1 MAKRIAARHRT
12 GSKGLSVKALHEDVG
27 NRADAWLV
35 SVTTL
40 RDAAKRLKS
49 AESGPLP
56 DSTELM
62 VGTDAVYAMVLGYAV
77 ECVLKGLWVGADH
90 KLVSGGTFKRIP
102 GIGDH
107 DLHGLA
113 MRVGVDASPQE
124 LDALRRLTPFV
135 QFAGRYPVPIHAAAM
150 KSRDGPGKG
159 LTVPHFYS
167 REDMATAEHLLNRL
181 TTRLRN
187 AAGDMPSGP
196 WW

>member
-49 AESGPLP
+49 VESATLP
-56 DSTELM
+56 GGTELM
-62 VGTDAVYAMVLGYAV
+62 VGTDAVFTMLLGYAV
-77 ECVLKGLWVGADH
+77 ECALKGLWVDSGH
-90 KLVSGGTFKRIP
+90 KLVSGGKFKRIP
-102 GIGDH
+102 GISDH

-113 MRVGVDASPQE
+113 MKVGVEASADE

-135 QFAGRYPVPIHAAAM
+135 RFAGRYPVPIHAAEM
-150 KSRDGPGKG
+150 SPRRVPGRG
-159 LTVPHFYS
+159 TTVPHFYS
-167 REDMATAEHLLNRL
+167 REDMATAERLLNRL
-181 TTRLRN
+181 TTRLRI
-187 AAGDMPSGP
+187 ATGDIPSGP
-196 WW
+196 WC